1 MPFCSLNKLIDK
13 LTSSSVIDNVIEA
26 SFVDQI
32 EVRRFGLNNGVQ
44 IAYDEFGEPIDL
56 SAQQNYTSYIHNCT
70 IEVLTEEN
78 DEKSAVGGR
87 GSSKEYMKINVS
99 LTADI
104 VENDLIV
111 YPIGSNDVYRVR
123 KDYREMKNKKRFI
136 FAYGEVRS
144 TK

>member
-1 MPFCSLNKLIDK
+1 
-13 LTSSSVIDNVIEA
+13 
-26 SFVDQI
+26 
-32 EVRRFGLNNGVQ
+32 
-44 IAYDEFGEPIDL
+44 
-56 SAQQNYTSYIHNCT
+56 
-70 IEVLTEEN
+70 
-78 DEKSAVGGR
+78 
-87 GSSKEYMKINVS
+87 MKINVS